1 MSHAGEAG
9 PARGQPALAEAPP
22 GWAVVSA
29 ALTPALL
36 VIAFLIGDGL
46 QPTSYSP
53 IRQTMSV
60 LAGQGATDSWVMTG
74 ALFLVGGCQLATAVG
89 LTSVRLPARILLVV
103 TGLCSIGVAASP
115 EPATGPGPRH
125 LICAALCAATT
136 AAWPA
141 LIARRTPQ
149 RPLILNVRV
158 CAAVTAVFAVLLC
171 WVVIETQ
178 GGSDLGLAERVT
190 SSVQGMWPLV
200 VAVLLRRAWGDSRIS
215 NQQPLPTGSPPVSLR
230 RRRVP
235 GWRTRAARDHR
246 RRQR

>member
-1 MSHAGEAG
+1 VSHAGLAG
-9 PARGQPALAEAPP
+9 PAPGQSTIAEAPP
-22 GWAVVSA
+22 GWAIVSA

-36 VIAFLIGDGL
+36 VIAFLIGDAL

-60 LAGQGATDSWVMTG
+60 LAGQGATDSWVMAG
-74 ALFLVGGCQLATAVG
+74 ALFLIGGCQLATAVG
-89 LTSVRLPARILLVV
+89 LTSVRLPARVLLVV

-115 EPATGPGPRH
+115 EPATGPGVRH
-125 LICAALCAATT
+125 LVCAALCAATT

-158 CAAVTAVFAVLLC
+158 CVAVTAVFAVLLC

-178 GGSDLGLAERVT
+178 GGNDLGLAERVT
-190 SSVQGMWPLV
+190 SSVQGLWPLV
-200 VAVLLRRAWGDSRIS
+200 VAVLLRRAWRNTRNSD
-215 NQQPLPTGSPPVSLR
+215 QQPLPTQSR
-230 RRRVP
+230 
-235 GWRTRAARDHR
+235 
-246 RRQR
+246 

>member
-1 MSHAGEAG
+1 M
-9 PARGQPALAEAPP
+9 
-22 GWAVVSA
+22 
-29 ALTPALL
+29 TPALL
-36 VIAFLIGDGL
+36 VISFLIGDAL

-60 LAGQGATDSWVMTG
+60 LAGQGATDNWVMTG
-74 ALFLVGGCQLATAVG
+74 ALFLIGGCQLATAVG
-89 LTSVRLPARILLVV
+89 LISVRLPARVLLVV

-115 EPATGPGPRH
+115 EPATGPGVRH
-125 LICAALCAATT
+125 LVCAALCAATT

-158 CAAVTAVFAVLLC
+158 CVAVTAVFAVLLC

-190 SSVQGMWPLV
+190 SSVQGLWPLV
-200 VAVLLRRAWGDSRIS
+200 VAVLLRRAWGSTRNSD
-215 NQQPLPTGSPPVSLR
+215 QQALPTQSP
-230 RRRVP
+230 
-235 GWRTRAARDHR
+235 
-246 RRQR
+246 